1 MRAAGMPKTMPTAV
15 VSTPASGMLSITGTP
30 KLLLSQAEAKA
41 PKPKKAEWPSE
52 IWPVKPT
59 RMLRPSAAMPR

>member
-1 MRAAGMPKTMPTAV
+1 MRAAGMPKIMPTAV
-15 VSTPASGMLSITGTP
+15 VISPASGMLSTTGIAE
-30 KLLLSQAEAKA
+30 LLLSQAEAKA

-59 RMLRPSAAMPR
+59 RMLRPRAAMPR

>member
-15 VSTPASGMLSITGTP
+15 VISPASGMLSTTGMP
-30 KLLLSQAEAKA
+30 KLLFSQAEANA

-59 RMLRPSAAMPR
+59 RMLSPSAAMPR